1 MNHFFLMG
9 CWNDDHC
16 EGLDYRKAVIDEII
30 KHKSEYNYGILAG
43 DNIYQHGNTYY
54 KKTLDYGFQEL
65 LKTQLP
71 LYTILGNHDVHKES
85 ILKAHLELNEQRKII
100 LPYNCYVH
108 YLPNLRLIMIDT
120 NLLTPKQDKGGIY
133 QKLLSKY
140 PSFFRVNTAE
150 KLLNNLNYELK
161 KPFDGWT
168 IVLGHEPLLSYK
180 LKKDQ
185 LKLTNLSHVE
195 TLLELLSKSPKT
207 IYISADVHS
216 FQVINLPYEK
226 HILPMI
232 VAGTG
237 GADPDINPELS
248 SQLSYTIYG
257 KEYTFQ
263 MTAENPS
270 YGYVSIE
277 YDKQNLKVY
286 YHPLKG
292 CSEGQSMLELCYKN
306 KQLQLKNQRKI
317 TKKTC
322 NAKPAVFPLCIDQEP
337 PME

>member
-16 EGLDYRKAVIDEII
+16 EGLDYRKAVIDQIVN
-30 KHKSEYNYGILAG
+30 HKKEYDYGILAG
-43 DNIYQHGNTYY
+43 DNIYQHGKTYY

-85 ILKAHLELNEQRKII
+85 ILKAHLELNNQKKII

-108 YLPNLRLIMIDT
+108 SLPNLRLIMIDT
-120 NLLTPKQDKGGIY
+120 NLLTSKQDKGGIY
-133 QKLLSKY
+133 QKLVNKY
-140 PSFFRVNTAE
+140 PSFFRVNTVE
-150 KLLNNLNYELK
+150 QLLHNLRYELQ

-168 IVLGHEPLLSYK
+168 LVVGHEPLLSYK

-185 LKLTNLSHVE
+185 LKLSNLSHIE
-195 TLLELLSKSPKT
+195 TLLEILSESPKT
-207 IYISADVHS
+207 IYVCADVHS
-216 FQVINLPYEK
+216 FQVINLPFNK
-226 HILPMI
+226 HVLPMI

-237 GADPDINPELS
+237 GADPDVNPDIS
-248 SQLSYTIYG
+248 SKLSYTIQD

-277 YDKQNLKVY
+277 YDKNNFKVH
-286 YHPLKG
+286 YHPLEG
-292 CSEGQSMLELCYKN
+292 CSEGQSTLELCYKN
-306 KQLQLKNQRKI
+306 NKLQLKNQRKI
-317 TKKTC
+317 TKKIC
-322 NAKPAVFPLCIDQEP
+322 DAKPAVSPLCIDQDP